1 MWLEGWLPRE
11 KWHEINKVLVGLGQ
25 TVCLPV
31 GRRCWDCDAAGTG
44 LCKAEIRG
52 KEVEVKRR
60 RREVVRREEGG
71 VVKEKEEVEVKVEEM
86 VPG

>member
-1 MWLEGWLPRE
+1 M
-11 KWHEINKVLVGLGQ
+11 I
-25 TVCLPV
+25 
-31 GRRCWDCDAAGTG
+31 AAGTG

-60 RREVVRREEGG
+60 KTEVVKMEGEG
-71 VVKEKEEVEVKVEEM
+71 VVKEEVEVKVEEM